1 MVCPGVVASRAV
13 TGNAR
18 GNRRSK
24 IVIWTE
30 PAWRVPTIVSDRAAP
45 RSEERS
51 RMEARPNEPGTPGT
65 DREEGHFSRAPSNR
79 RSVSAHPQ
87 KPGAGFEEDWSS
99 LGTDDPAFWL
109 KEPEQE

>member
-1 MVCPGVVASRAV
+1 VASPYY
-13 TGNAR
+13 
-18 GNRRSK
+18 S
-24 IVIWTE
+24 
-30 PAWRVPTIVSDRAAP
+30 VSNRAAP

-51 RMEARPNEPGTPGT
+51 RMEARPNEPGPPGT
-65 DREEGHFSRAPSNR
+65 DREEGHSSRGPSNR

-99 LGTDDPAFWL
+99 LGISDPAFWL